1 MDSMNFL
8 SGSLE
13 GLFEN
18 IKATSQFKFISQSYL
33 ISEIDNVTMKRVPRK
48 DASKRLKLLL
58 MKGVYPYEFAKTIS
72 DFERT
77 SLVERSEF
85 YNSMTGRTVSID
97 QYQRAQSVWNTFEM
111 CSMKECMETYCISGN
126 IFLQLAKEYKAK
138 SIHV

>member
-18 IKATSQFKFISQSYL
+18 IKATSQFKFISQSCL

-111 CSMKECMETYCISGN
+111 CTMKEYMETYCISGN
-126 IFLQLAKEYKAK
+126 IFLQLAK
-138 SIHV
+138 